1 MQLLKYWRKGV
12 KMLVNRK
19 KLKILEAENKRLK
32 ELVNYSSIEELTA
45 ARDELY
51 KEINNLKELKER
63 YEQVLSEVQ
72 ASKHIFEQKLEQ
84 LLNNK

>member
-1 MQLLKYWRKGV
+1 
-12 KMLVNRK
+12 MLGNQK
-19 KLKILEAENKRLK
+19 KIKILEAENKRLK
-32 ELVNYSSIEELTA
+32 ELVNYSSTEELVA

-72 ASKHIFEQKLEQ
+72 TSKQIFEQKLEQ
-84 LLNNK
+84 LLTK

>member
-1 MQLLKYWRKGV
+1 
-12 KMLVNRK
+12 MLVNRK

-32 ELVNYSSIEELTA
+32 ELINYSSTEELAA